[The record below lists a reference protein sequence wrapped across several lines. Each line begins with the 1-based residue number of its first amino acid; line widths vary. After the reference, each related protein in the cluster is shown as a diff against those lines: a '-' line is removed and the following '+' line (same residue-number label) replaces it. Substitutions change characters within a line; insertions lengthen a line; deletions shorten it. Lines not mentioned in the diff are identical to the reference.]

1 MIHKDVLPN
10 AYVYNSIVGAYIES
24 GAIEQAF
31 VLAEKMKNS
40 GVSANI
46 VTYNLVLLRILELEL
61 SFSLMNIIESPS

>member
-31 VLAEKMKNS
+31 VLAEK
-40 GVSANI
+40 V
-46 VTYNLVLLRILELEL
+46 RR
-61 SFSLMNIIESPS
+61 

>member
-1 MIHKDVLPN
+1 
-10 AYVYNSIVGAYIES
+10 
-24 GAIEQAF
+24 
-31 VLAEKMKNS
+31 MKNS